1 MVAFLFFVLVPLS
14 SVAMLDSD
22 GAPTGDECPICMES
36 MDAATEKP
44 FFFGCKHGICG
55 ACKERMALRD
65 MDTICPLCRHDDLP
79 LTGTFA
85 TMVRLGMRQQAVSY
99 RKQKCF
105 RPDDCVV
112 LTMPNGMVFG
122 IDGQTGEAFRFQ
134 AARRPASALAL
145 AASRDQ
151 PAQATDAFPDLPELQ
166 AAVSTVMSLAS
177 RTRRLVLQSTS
188 SARSLVF
195 HPDARSGVEAFSLQP
210 EPMGVTAVEPLQ
222 PSAQEEASA

>member
-1 MVAFLFFVLVPLS
+1 
-14 SVAMLDSD
+14 MLDSD

-36 MDAATEKP
+36 MAAATEKP
-44 FFFGCKHGICG
+44 FFFGCKHGICA

-99 RKQKCF
+99 RKQACF

-112 LTMPNGMVFG
+112 LTMPNGTVFG

-134 AARRPASALAL
+134 AARRPASASASAL

-151 PAQATDAFPDLPELQ
+151 PIQATEVFPDLAELQ
-166 AAVSTVMSLAS
+166 AAVSSVMSLAS
-177 RTRRLVLQSTS
+177 RTRRLVLQSTT

-195 HPDARSGVEAFSLQP
+195 HPDARSGMEAFSLEP
-210 EPMGVTAVEPLQ
+210 EPMNVMAVEPLQ
-222 PSAQEEASA
+222 PNEQEEASA

>member
-1 MVAFLFFVLVPLS
+1 
-14 SVAMLDSD
+14 MLDSD
-22 GAPTGDECPICMES
+22 GAPAGDECPICMES
-36 MDAATEKP
+36 MAAATEKP
-44 FFFGCKHGICG
+44 FFFGCKHGICA

-99 RKQKCF
+99 RKQACF
-105 RPDDCVV
+105 QPDDCVV

-134 AARRPASALAL
+134 AARRPASALA
-145 AASRDQ
+145 ASREQ
-151 PAQATDAFPDLPELQ
+151 SSQAADVFPDLAELQ

-177 RTRRLVLQSTS
+177 RTRRLVLQTTS

-195 HPDARSGVEAFSLQP
+195 HPDARSGMEAFSLEP
-210 EPMGVTAVEPLQ
+210 EPMNVVAVEPLQ
-222 PSAQEEASA
+222 PSAREEASA